1 MKSSEQRAMRILS
14 IFKRVAM
21 VAVLAA
27 AVPSC
32 GPSNQELKQAKEATY
47 NISGKEMFDIAMQV
61 TQRSFK
67 IELVGDSK
75 DWFSTTPK
83 WYTSEGASETGGAGG
98 FTKAHDGS
106 INCQLKVAI
115 VSDGTH
121 SRVIVKAIAGRYKQ
135 GMSALETF
143 NDEDPS
149 KPGWVN
155 GKADNLAFEI
165 WQAAKKFQTT
175 TAPGA
180 TAPMVPVAPATAPVD
195 PAPPAP
201 QPATP

>member
-1 MKSSEQRAMRILS
+1 MRILS
-14 IFKRVAM
+14 IFTRVAV
-21 VAVLAA
+21 VALLAL

-47 NISGKEMFDIAMQV
+47 NISGQEMFDIAMQV

-75 DWFSTTPK
+75 DWFSTKPK
-83 WYTSEGASETGGAGG
+83 WYTSEGASETGGAGE
-98 FTKAHDGS
+98 FTIAHDGS

-121 SRVIVKAIAGRYKQ
+121 SRVIVKAIAGRYKA

-155 GKADNLAFEI
+155 GKADQLMFDI
-165 WQAAKKFQTT
+165 WQAAKKYQTT

-180 TAPMVPVAPATAPVD
+180 TAPTVPVVPAPAPAPAAPVD
-195 PAPPAP
+195 SAPAP

>member
-1 MKSSEQRAMRILS
+1 MLS
-14 IFKRVAM
+14 IVTRI
-21 VAVLAA
+21 AVVGLLAL

-32 GPSNQELKQAKEATY
+32 GPSSQEMKQAKEATY

-61 TQRSFK
+61 TQRNFK

-75 DWFSTTPK
+75 DWFSTKPK
-83 WYTSEGASETGGAGG
+83 WYTPTGSSVTGGAGD
-98 FTKAHDGS
+98 FAKAQDGS
-106 INCQLKVAI
+106 INCQLKVSI
-115 VSDGTH
+115 VSDGTN
-121 SRVIVKAIAGRYKQ
+121 SRVVVKAIAGRYKI

-155 GKADNLAFEI
+155 GKADQLAFDI
-165 WQAAKKFQTT
+165 WEAAKKYQTT

-180 TAPMVPVAPATAPVD
+180 TAPMMPVVAPAAPAD